1 MRRSTQVLLVLMG
14 GGVVGAAAIP
24 LLRAPDCD
32 PAVQVDGRC
41 ESTGGSSHSSATSYG
56 GSGSTGSHSSGV
68 ATGAAAGAAVGA
80 VAGAAAAR
88 GGFGSTGSAHA
99 GSSGG

>member
-24 LLRAPDCD
+24 LLRGPDCD
-32 PAVQVDGRC
+32 VAVQVGGRC
-41 ESTGGSSHSSATSYG
+41 PDSGLTSHTSSSSHWSGGSSG
-56 GSGSTGSHSSGV
+56 GHSTGTV
-68 ATGAAAGAAVGA
+68 AGAAVAGA
-80 VAGAAAAR
+80 VAGAAIGAR

-99 GSSGG
+99 SSSGG